1 MSNNLPVDHS
11 TFLSSVSVSE
21 TITPVSKG
29 WKNIGVNTYFY
40 FNEHGQYSNDPNR
53 GYAVISFW
61 DNGKPQ
67 KVYKYQNGQK
77 HSTLGPE
84 MQAFDS
90 QGNLEREEYWVNGIY
105 CKTKEIWEEKCK
117 AWGKRTELDV
127 WKESKDF
134 NKYVF
139 SESPTY
145 AYYTKYEN
153 GFLHSTT
160 GPAHK
165 IFTKEGKL
173 FRDEYFQ
180 NGKLHCLDG
189 PAIKNYGDN
198 TPSEMYYI
206 SGKKYD
212 SREEWQKAIEEY
224 NRLTNPIRTYRY
236 VDPSTTEEKL
246 IKVNMEAFQK
256 YFGPYVKCDEYG
268 NPTNIKVIAAS
279 ESTGPAHY
287 SIGFP
292 DTIFVRE
299 NGVAWYNSSN
309 VLETSAWLG
318 PCEVKFDQATGDVVS
333 RRYFLNGMDMSYSE
347 WLKNSLAFV
356 DGLPNWLRFTE
367 LRRYGFPETMT
378 VPELQS
384 AGEVKEKVKVFFDS
398 EHKKFAYTYDKQCF
412 LLIKSNDRV
421 LQKAIPLFPGVN
433 DNGNGMISRDWE
445 RHPETYKVANI
456 LHGQGINNVNTIS
469 KVQFHSILDAIDKHQ
484 ARLSRDQVKEILD
497 DTKRT
502 ALSSLEG
509 EDLKMVEGHLN
520 GQVTNQELEE
530 YAKRKATVAK
540 LTAVVSLPLMLQPNM
555 NGDLFPKVQPQS
567 FMEIAK
573 SDAGEV
579 AKRIAAAK
587 ITSIV
592 HDLLLTILGANKT
605 LKQKQTLKENL
616 QKVLASENGRAI
628 TSFSIG
634 LLLPLIQSQLDPKY
648 HSVLSSMSQEFRVQG
663 ETVAIEKLY
672 DMVASPIVQT
682 VKGSLNAFVEEPTEP
697 VRVATDTDREKVQE
711 EFAEQEINADLGGN
725 KYLN

>member
-1 MSNNLPVDHS
+1 MSNLPVDHS
-11 TFLSSVSVSE
+11 TFLSSVNVDN

-40 FNEHGQYSNDPNR
+40 FNEHGQYANDPNR
-53 GYAVISFW
+53 GYAIISFW

-77 HSTLGPE
+77 HSILGPE

-134 NKYVF
+134 NNYIF

-145 AYYTKYEN
+145 SYYTKYEN
-153 GFLHSTT
+153 GFLHSAR

-165 IFTKEGKL
+165 IFTKDGKL
-173 FRDEYFQ
+173 FRDEYYQ

-198 TPSEMYYI
+198 TLNEMYYI
-206 SGKKYD
+206 NGKKYE
-212 SREEWQKAIEEY
+212 SREEWQKAIDEY
-224 NRLTNPIRTYRY
+224 NKLVDPIRTYKY
-236 VDPSTTEEKL
+236 IDPATTEEKL
-246 IKVNMEAFQK
+246 IKVNMEGFQK
-256 YFGPYVKCDEYG
+256 YFGPYIKCDEYG
-268 NPTNIKVIAAS
+268 NPTNIKVISAADAA
-279 ESTGPAHY
+279 GPAHY
-287 SIGFP
+287 SVGFP
-292 DTIFVRE
+292 DTIFIRE
-299 NGVAWYNSSN
+299 NGTAWYNSSN

-318 PCEVKFDQATGDVVS
+318 PCEVKFDQTTGHVIS
-333 RRYFLNGMDMSYSE
+333 KRYFLNGMDMSYNE
-347 WLKNSLAFV
+347 WLNNSLAFV

-378 VPELQS
+378 VPELKT
-384 AGEVKEKVKVFFDS
+384 AEEVKEKVKVFFDS
-398 EHKKFAYTYDKQCF
+398 EHKKLAYTYDKQCF
-412 LLIKSNDRV
+412 LLLKNNDRV
-421 LQKAIPLFPGVN
+421 LQKAVPLFPGVN
-433 DNGNGMISRDWE
+433 DNGNGMINRDWE
-445 RHPETYKVANI
+445 RHPETYKIANL
-456 LHGQGINNVNTIS
+456 LHGQGINNVNTVS
-469 KVQFHSILDAIDKHQ
+469 KTQFHSIIDAIDKHQ

-502 ALSSLEG
+502 VMASLEG
-509 EDLKMVEGHLN
+509 EDLKMIEDHLN
-520 GQVTNQELEE
+520 GKITDGEFSE

-540 LTAVVSLPLMLQPNM
+540 LAAVGSIPLMLQANR
-555 NGDLFPKVQPQS
+555 NGDVFPKIQPQS

-587 ITSIV
+587 ITAIV
-592 HDLLLTILGANKT
+592 HELLLNILAANKT
-605 LKQKQTLKENL
+605 AKQKQTLKENL
-616 QKVLASENGRAI
+616 QKVLASENGKAI

-648 HSVLSSMSQEFRVQG
+648 HNILSSMAQEFRVQG

-672 DMVASPIVQT
+672 DMVASPIIQT
-682 VKGSLNAFVEEPTEP
+682 VKGSLDAFEPVEP
-697 VRVATDTDREKVQE
+697 VRVATDTNREKVQE
-711 EFAEQEINADLGGN
+711 EFAEQEISADLGGN